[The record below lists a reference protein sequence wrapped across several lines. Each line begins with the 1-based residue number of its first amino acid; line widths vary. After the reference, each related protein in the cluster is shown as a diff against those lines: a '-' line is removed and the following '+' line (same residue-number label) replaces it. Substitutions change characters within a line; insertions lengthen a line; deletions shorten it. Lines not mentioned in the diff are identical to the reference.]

1 MGAAG
6 EIQLRNSER
15 QAFSTC
21 PQKWWWAYVENL
33 KSKTPGPA
41 LRFGLLMHEAME
53 EFYRPGLKRGPKPAD
68 TFQQRYAAELKTQ
81 TKIGFRDDDGQWH
94 EAGHMG
100 TLMLEA
106 YYAKYGK
113 DDRWY
118 VVATEMPFRVRIV
131 DPVSGLVFFFVG
143 VVDGLWRDR
152 ESGKRKDLWVVDHK
166 STRDDPTKKTKALI
180 LDEQAGSY
188 WSYGVD
194 YIRLRKPELLKGKD
208 LTGMMFNFLRKGLP
222 DDRPTDS
229 NGLRL
234 NKPSKDVLWEAAVN
248 RGITDGLK
256 KTKITVPEL
265 MRHIGPS
272 AAQLGEVSKTQPPA
286 MFHREPV
293 FRGEHDKEM
302 VRRRIIADARQMH
315 YMRQGK
321 LEVVK
326 QPGTLHNPYCTF
338 CDFNDMCELHEA
350 GEDWEMVKRL
360 TLTTWDPYA
369 QHEIME
375 GR

>member
-1 MGAAG
+1 MAA
-6 EIQLRNSER
+6 IQLRNSER

-33 KSKTPGPA
+33 KAKTPGPA
-41 LRFGLLMHEAME
+41 LRFGLLMHSAME
-53 EFYRPGLKRGPKPAD
+53 EFYRPGLKRGPAPAE
-68 TFQQRYAAELKTQ
+68 TFQRLYAEELKTQ
-81 TKIGFRDDDGQWH
+81 TKIGFRDEDGTWH

-106 YYAKYGK
+106 YHDKYGR

-118 VVATEMPFRVRIV
+118 VIATEMPFRVRVV
-131 DPVSGLVFFFVG
+131 DPQTGLVFFFVG

-166 STRDDPTKKTKALI
+166 STKDDPTKKTKALI

-194 YIRLRKPELLKGKD
+194 YIRAARPELLGDRD
-208 LTGMMFNFLRKGLP
+208 LTGMLFNFLRKGKP
-222 DDRPTDS
+222 DERKR
-229 NGLRL
+229 NAEGLCL
-234 NKPSKDVLWEAAVN
+234 NL
-248 RGITDGLK
+248 DG
-256 KTKITVPEL
+256 
-265 MRHIGPS
+265 S
-272 AAQLGEVSKTQPPA
+272 VSKKQPPT

-315 YMRQGK
+315 FLRRGK

-326 QPGTLHNPYCTF
+326 QPGPLHNNYCSY

-350 GEDWEMVKRL
+350 GEDWEIVKRM

-369 QHEIME
+369 QHEILE